1 MIAQTI
7 NKKSSLAQIIKNE
20 PELVSFPREGDLIE
34 AKLLNKTPK
43 TAYFDLGKF
52 GTGVICGIEL
62 LNAKN
67 ILKNIETGQTVS
79 AKIIFIDNE
88 EGFTELSLADARQQK
103 EWQALK
109 EKAGN
114 SEVLTVKIS
123 GANSGGLISEINGIK
138 AFLPVSQL
146 SNDHYPRV
154 ENQDKKE
161 IINELKKLVG
171 LELKVKIIDLN
182 PRANKLIISERET
195 TQEDVK
201 KLIANYKAGDIIDGI
216 VSGITSFGVF
226 IQFAAQPAIE
236 GLIHISEMDYKIIDN
251 PKEIVKI
258 NETIKAK
265 IIEIKDGQVFLSFK
279 ALKSNPW
286 EIAGEKFKEG
296 QEISGTAYKFNPA
309 GALINLDYDLQG
321 IISVSEFGGFEEM
334 KKQLEIGK
342 QYQFTV
348 ESVKP
353 EEKRIILKRKIV

>member
-1 MIAQTI
+1 MITPIA
-7 NKKSSLAQIIKNE
+7 NKKSSLSQIIKNE

-52 GTGVICGIEL
+52 GTGVICGIEF

-67 ILKNIETGQTVS
+67 ILKNIETEQTVS
-79 AKIIFIDNE
+79 AKIVLIDNE

-103 EWQALK
+103 EWQSLK
-109 EKAGN
+109 EKAEGG
-114 SEVLTVKIS
+114 EVLTVKIS
-123 GANSGGLISEINGIK
+123 GANSGGLISEINGVK

-154 ENQDKKE
+154 ENQDRKE
-161 IINELKKLVG
+161 IINELRKLVDQ
-171 LELKVKIIDLN
+171 ELKVKIIDLN

-201 KLIANYKAGDIIDGI
+201 KLIANYKVGDIIDGI
-216 VSGITSFGVF
+216 VSGTTSFGVF
-226 IQFAAQPAIE
+226 IRFADQPSVE
-236 GLIHISEMDYKIIDN
+236 GLIHISEMDYKIIDS

-258 NETIKAK
+258 NEAIKSK
-265 IIEIKDGQVFLSFK
+265 IIEIKNGQIFLSFK
-279 ALKSNPW
+279 ALKPDPW
-286 EIAGEKFKEG
+286 ETAGEKFKEG
-296 QEISGTAYKFNPA
+296 MEISGTAYKFNPA
-309 GALINLDYDLQG
+309 GALINLDYGLQG
-321 IISVSEFGGFEEM
+321 IVGVSEFGGFEEM
-334 KKQLEIGK
+334 KKQLETGK

-353 EEKRIILKRKIV
+353 EEKRIILKRPAA

>member
-1 MIAQTI
+1 MITQTI
-7 NKKSSLAQIIKNE
+7 NKKTSLAQIIKNE

-34 AKLLNKTPK
+34 AKLLNKAPK

-52 GTGVICGIEL
+52 GTGIICGIEL

-67 ILKNIETGQTVS
+67 ILKNIEIGQTVS

-114 SEVLTVKIS
+114 SEVLTIKIS

-154 ENQDKKE
+154 ENQDRKE

-182 PRANKLIISERET
+182 PRVNKLIISERET

-201 KLIANYKAGDIIDGI
+201 KLISNYKAGDIIDGI

-236 GLIHISEMDYKIIDN
+236 GLIHISEMDYKIIDS

-286 EIAGEKFKEG
+286 ETAGEKFKEG

-309 GALINLDYDLQG
+309 GTLINLDYDLQG
-321 IISVSEFGGFEEM
+321 VISVSEFGGFEEM

-342 QYQFTV
+342 QYQFTI

-353 EEKRIILKRKIV
+353 EEKRIVLKRKII

>member
-1 MIAQTI
+1 MIVQTI

-123 GANSGGLISEINGIK
+123 GSNSGGLISEINGIK

-154 ENQDKKE
+154 ENQDKK
-161 IINELKKLVG
+161 KLSM
-171 LELKVKIIDLN
+171 N
-182 PRANKLIISERET
+182 
-195 TQEDVK
+195 
-201 KLIANYKAGDIIDGI
+201 
-216 VSGITSFGVF
+216 
-226 IQFAAQPAIE
+226 
-236 GLIHISEMDYKIIDN
+236 
-251 PKEIVKI
+251 
-258 NETIKAK
+258 
-265 IIEIKDGQVFLSFK
+265 
-279 ALKSNPW
+279 
-286 EIAGEKFKEG
+286 
-296 QEISGTAYKFNPA
+296 
-309 GALINLDYDLQG
+309 
-321 IISVSEFGGFEEM
+321 
-334 KKQLEIGK
+334 
-342 QYQFTV
+342 
-348 ESVKP
+348 
-353 EEKRIILKRKIV
+353 